1 MDKKNQNCVIVI
13 PSRYASTRLPRKPLL
28 KIAGKEMVKRVYEN
42 AMIVAKRLP
51 DVFVTV
57 ATDDDGIESFCKK
70 NDINVLLVK
79 DPCRSGT
86 ERVANTVLKL
96 NKDVQYVINLQ
107 GDNPTCP
114 PWFVEQMILELRQND
129 DVEIVTPCV
138 NLTWKGL
145 DKLRESKK
153 GNPFSGTTVVFN
165 KDKKA
170 IWFSKQIIPAIRKEE
185 KLREQSSLS
194 PIYRHIGLYGYRKE
208 TLLDKIGKLEETQ
221 YEKLEGLEQ
230 LAWVENNLYVKM
242 IPVDY
247 RGRSEMSGVDTED
260 DLKRAEKIISQE
272 GDFPLD
278 Y

>member
-1 MDKKNQNCVIVI
+1 MNTKNENCLIVI

-42 AMIVAKRLP
+42 AMIVAKRLS
-51 DVFVTV
+51 DVSVVV
-57 ATDDDGIESFCKK
+57 ATDDERIEKFCKE
-70 NDINVLLVK
+70 NEINVLMVT

-96 NKDVQYVINLQ
+96 NKDVQFVINLQ

-114 PWFVEQMILELRQND
+114 PWFVEQMILELRKNNN
-129 DVEIVTPCV
+129 VEIVTPCV
-138 NLTWKGL
+138 NLTWQGL
-145 DKLRESKK
+145 DNLRDAKK
-153 GNPFSGTTVVFN
+153 NNPFSGTTVVFN

-170 IWFSKQIIPAIRKEE
+170 IWFSKQIIPAIKKEE
-185 KLREQSSLS
+185 KLREELEFS

-208 TLLDKIGKLEETQ
+208 TLLDKIGKLEETE

-242 IPVDY
+242 VPVDY